1 MFSIHVFAQYKLS
14 HEALA
19 ALTPD
24 QQADVDRARLGSRWS
39 RDASGNL
46 LSPLLPLPLPRPEQP
61 RLTHDL
67 AFEWPDSATRALAL
81 SAAQPQLLVCE
92 VLGIADRNDLAV
104 YLQGVVSDEDG
115 EPLVMYSAVPQAIT
129 AEAKRQMQT
138 VIGRTGASVTAYR
151 AVSVGETVRT
161 LELQTTVRKRD
172 RRLQKV
178 KAADVYD
185 FQLERP
191 GTDGR
196 VLVSRRATLRE
207 TGSSAPPQPVL
218 AGSAMRRLMLHAL
231 SGISAAPY
239 AVLDGQTPPAPATFA
254 SSLLRSLTEAPPPPP
269 APRPKPAPVPPPP
282 APEDAAPAPAVPAP
296 PPPPPLSPAPDPWL
310 TLTERM
316 AVDPQVVEVARKTLE
331 RSRPLLLRGAPGV
344 GKTLLA
350 TLLAEALCGEGN
362 YTLVTADARW
372 TSSEV
377 VGGLRVAPGDT
388 LRYAFM
394 PGVVTRAAQRHL
406 QSLQSTGR
414 PHALIIDEFNRAH
427 QDEAFGRLLTLLDP
441 RYRSQLPL
449 VGPDDGAA
457 EEVFLPPDF
466 LLIGTLNDADTA
478 RLHDLSAALQRRFTS
493 VQVSVPVSERAYL
506 QRKYSGIP
514 QKTFDALY
522 GVVGTGGL
530 QDRPQGRLRGAVMVG
545 THFMSEVLEYVQ
557 TGMTLDAAL
566 STLIRGYLAHLT
578 QADLEQLAAHA
589 GQHGLRELQLQV
601 EQARTTVAF

>member
-1 MFSIHVFAQYKLS
+1 
-14 HEALA
+14 
-19 ALTPD
+19 
-24 QQADVDRARLGSRWS
+24 
-39 RDASGNL
+39 
-46 LSPLLPLPLPRPEQP
+46 
-61 RLTHDL
+61 
-67 AFEWPDSATRALAL
+67 
-81 SAAQPQLLVCE
+81 
-92 VLGIADRNDLAV
+92 
-104 YLQGVVSDEDG
+104 
-115 EPLVMYSAVPQAIT
+115 
-129 AEAKRQMQT
+129 
-138 VIGRTGASVTAYR
+138 
-151 AVSVGETVRT
+151 
-161 LELQTTVRKRD
+161 
-172 RRLQKV
+172 
-178 KAADVYD
+178 
-185 FQLERP
+185 
-191 GTDGR
+191 
-196 VLVSRRATLRE
+196 
-207 TGSSAPPQPVL
+207 
-218 AGSAMRRLMLHAL
+218 
-231 SGISAAPY
+231 
-239 AVLDGQTPPAPATFA
+239 
-254 SSLLRSLTEAPPPPP
+254 
-269 APRPKPAPVPPPP
+269 
-282 APEDAAPAPAVPAP
+282 
-296 PPPPPLSPAPDPWL
+296 
-310 TLTERM
+310 M

-514 QKTFDALY
+514 QETFDALY

-578 QADLEQLAAHA
+578 QVDLEQLAAHA